1 MTAQSKK
8 TSLLIPRAR
17 IRIRKAVA
25 RLGLPEEY
33 FLVIVAILIGA
44 ATGVIAHLFFT
55 LIEFARA
62 FAYGDGDHEGLYVG
76 RAWMLL
82 VLPVGGAIAVGYI
95 TRWFA
100 SEAKGHGVPEV
111 MDALYRKGGVIRPR
125 VASAK
130 AITSALTIGSGGSA
144 GTEGPIIQIG
154 AAIGS
159 TVGQLLHLPKP
170 QMSIVVACGISA
182 GIAAIFNAPIAG
194 VLFAL
199 EVFLKDF
206 SFRTFSPVII
216 SSVISCSIM
225 HAIRLED
232 KAIFEVSALRDA
244 QYVFVGI
251 ELPYF
256 LVLGLVC
263 GVAAVLFIWTLYA
276 FEDITERLRF
286 PEGLKPA
293 LGACGLGLSGWLYVT
308 LSSTDGIPPFFGNGY
323 PVVQA
328 VLGSGLMGMTIMS
341 LCLLFVLKLLATSFT
356 LGSGGSGG
364 VFAPSLLMGAALGGA
379 FGLTLQRFNLIDE
392 TGAYALVGMAAFVAA
407 TTHAPL
413 MAIVMVY
420 EITQVPKLVLPVM
433 FAAII
438 ATALARMIQRDSIY
452 TLKLRRRGVRIGSVT
467 DLTVLRRILVSDVP
481 HITAKVVQP
490 DDPLQAII
498 AIAGETEASDFAVVD
513 EHNEYRGMV
522 TGQDIRT
529 ALLQPEAVSLLLVGE
544 LMRTEV
550 PTVAPDDTLDI
561 LLDKFARSDV
571 ESLAVAASGDSGQIT
586 GLVTRRAAM
595 RRYQEELDRQS

>member
-1 MTAQSKK
+1 
-8 TSLLIPRAR
+8 
-17 IRIRKAVA
+17 
-25 RLGLPEEY
+25 
-33 FLVIVAILIGA
+33 
-44 ATGVIAHLFFT
+44 
-55 LIEFARA
+55 
-62 FAYGDGDHEGLYVG
+62 
-76 RAWMLL
+76 
-82 VLPVGGAIAVGYI
+82 
-95 TRWFA
+95 
-100 SEAKGHGVPEV
+100 
-111 MDALYRKGGVIRPR
+111 
-125 VASAK
+125 
-130 AITSALTIGSGGSA
+130 
-144 GTEGPIIQIG
+144 
-154 AAIGS
+154 
-159 TVGQLLHLPKP
+159 
-170 QMSIVVACGISA
+170 
-182 GIAAIFNAPIAG
+182 
-194 VLFAL
+194 
-199 EVFLKDF
+199 
-206 SFRTFSPVII
+206 
-216 SSVISCSIM
+216 
-225 HAIRLED
+225 
-232 KAIFEVSALRDA
+232 
-244 QYVFVGI
+244 
-251 ELPYF
+251 
-256 LVLGLVC
+256 
-263 GVAAVLFIWTLYA
+263 
-276 FEDITERLRF
+276 
-286 PEGLKPA
+286 
-293 LGACGLGLSGWLYVT
+293 
-308 LSSTDGIPPFFGNGY
+308 
-323 PVVQA
+323 
-328 VLGSGLMGMTIMS
+328 
-341 LCLLFVLKLLATSFT
+341 
-356 LGSGGSGG
+356 
-364 VFAPSLLMGAALGGA
+364 MGAALGGA